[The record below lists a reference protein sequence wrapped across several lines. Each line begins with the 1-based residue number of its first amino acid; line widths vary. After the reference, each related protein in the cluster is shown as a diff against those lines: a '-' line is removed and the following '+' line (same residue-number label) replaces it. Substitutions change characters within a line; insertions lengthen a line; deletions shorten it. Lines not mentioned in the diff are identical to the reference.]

1 MGGAEVLGG
10 GFLVGA
16 EEGGEF
22 VFGVQLEEF
31 GEGLLGDV
39 DDVFGDGAGDVVVG
53 LEVGFGVEGAIIG
66 GVGAD
71 CWDA

>member
-1 MGGAEVLGG
+1 M
-10 GFLVGA
+10 
-16 EEGGEF
+16 
-22 VFGVQLEEF
+22 
-31 GEGLLGDV
+31 LGDV

-53 LEVGFGVEGAIIG
+53 LEVGFGVEGAVVG